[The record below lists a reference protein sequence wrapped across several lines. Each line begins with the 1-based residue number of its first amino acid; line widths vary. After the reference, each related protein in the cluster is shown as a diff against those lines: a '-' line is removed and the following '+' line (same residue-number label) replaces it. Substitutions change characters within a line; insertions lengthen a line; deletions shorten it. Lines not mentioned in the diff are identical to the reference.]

1 MTPDRPD
8 LTSGDPLA
16 GTTPPAPPAGP
27 AAGTG
32 ATRLPGPEAPAGG
45 APARGPEAPPAG
57 ATRLPGPEAPA
68 RGGYGTGPVPPGAF
82 GPPAATTAP
91 GRPAAPLVLAE
102 WWRRAVAFILDGII
116 VGAISVALILAF
128 GGVFSLGFLGGE
140 ELGVVSLV
148 LGLIAG
154 GLAVFVAALL
164 YAPLIMARTNGR
176 TLGKMATGCRV
187 VRVDGRPVDFGWA
200 LLREAVVKGLG
211 LGLVGGITGGIAYL
225 VDFLWPL
232 WDDENR
238 ALHDMVVSSRVVR
251 G

>member
-1 MTPDRPD
+1 
-8 LTSGDPLA
+8 
-16 GTTPPAPPAGP
+16 
-27 AAGTG
+27 
-32 ATRLPGPEAPAGG
+32 
-45 APARGPEAPPAG
+45 
-57 ATRLPGPEAPA
+57 
-68 RGGYGTGPVPPGAF
+68 
-82 GPPAATTAP
+82 
-91 GRPAAPLVLAE
+91 VLAE
-102 WWRRAVAFILDGII
+102 WWRRAVAFILDGIV
-116 VGAISVALILAF
+116 VGAISVALIVAF

-148 LGLIAG
+148 LGLLAG

-164 YAPLIMARTNGR
+164 YAPLIMARTNGK

-187 VRVDGRPVDFGWA
+187 VRVDGRPVDLGWA